1 MMQSEDGFR
10 DVLNSIQSLN
20 VASKTSEDEQL
31 SKTTTNIRYSDSGF
45 SSTGGSDVN
54 GDNIFF
60 YEDSCPSL
68 SSCLDITNNFNI
80 HDNDKTITAS
90 SSSCYNN
97 DRRMPSPNFHQQQH
111 LQDQEQQQR
120 SNNNFDQEMTQ
131 IKVNVGIDEDLKMIL
146 EMDPSLM
153 DETLDKAFEPSSVN
167 VVDCPKVIGL
177 PPKM

>member
-20 VASKTSEDEQL
+20 VASKNGDDEQ
-31 SKTTTNIRYSDSGF
+31 SANIRYSDSGF
-45 SSTGGSDVN
+45 SSTGGSDMI

-60 YEDSCPSL
+60 YDEDSCPSL
-68 SSCLDITNNFNI
+68 SSCLNI
-80 HDNDKTITAS
+80 
-90 SSSCYNN
+90 
-97 DRRMPSPNFHQQQH
+97 
-111 LQDQEQQQR
+111 
-120 SNNNFDQEMTQ
+120 SNNSNNVFNVDDMKTQTERVEIQQNRNSCVDQEMTQ

-167 VVDCPKVIGL
+167 VVDCPKVLGL
-177 PPKM
+177 PPKV

>member
-1 MMQSEDGFR
+1 MMQSDEGFR

-20 VASKTSEDEQL
+20 VASKNTSEDEQP
-31 SKTTTNIRYSDSGF
+31 STRITNVRYSDSGF

-80 HDNDKTITAS
+80 DDNEKTITAATP
-90 SSSCYNN
+90 YN
-97 DRRMPSPNFHQQQH
+97 DRRMPSPNFQQQ
-111 LQDQEQQQR
+111 QQQR
-120 SNNNFDQEMTQ
+120 NNYNLDQEMTQ

-153 DETLDKAFEPSSVN
+153 DETLDKAFEPSSMN
-167 VVDCPKVIGL
+167 VVDCPKVLGL